1 MKKIMFNGHHGLT
14 YVLFLCGMSILAGC
28 CPCRETIVERRVYV
42 HDAHF
47 GLLPRWTP
55 RTHRDSLLWKAS
67 REAVKFANESTKYLN
82 PLYRSK

>member
-28 CPCRETIVERRVYV
+28 YPCRETIVERRVYV

-55 RTHRDSLLWKAS
+55 EHIGIRFFGRRRGK
-67 REAVKFANESTKYLN
+67 
-82 PLYRSK
+82 P